1 MSGIQYEWKRYL
13 TRRSWYIQTTN
24 SGASYYVTQRSSRGT
39 TTPADDTGS
48 SDYYNTTPSSAKN
61 EFYFQDTS
69 ALGYG
74 GFAND
79 TNGYMHVGSYILEK
93 KAFTYQVNISFDG
106 VNWTPGANL
115 PVQQTMT
122 VKYASTAGTNAV
134 SNWVGV
140 PNLQGGNVFTNGIM
154 NPVIAPSDVQ
164 NITGSTN
171 FTIAPT
177 ANN

>member
-1 MSGIQYEWKRYL
+1 MHGL
-13 TRRSWYIQTTN
+13 TPFSH
-24 SGASYYVTQRSSRGT
+24 SSV
-39 TTPADDTGS
+39 
-48 SDYYNTTPSSAKN
+48 KH
-61 EFYFQDTS
+61 EFYEFDDS

-79 TNGYMHVGSYILEK
+79 TNGYMPVGSYILEK
-93 KAFTYQVNISFDG
+93 KAFTYEVNISFDG
-106 VNWTPGANL
+106 TTWTPGVSM
-115 PVQQTMT
+115 PVAQVIA
-122 VKYASTAGTNAV
+122 VKYQSTAGTNAA

-140 PNLQGGNVFTNGIM
+140 PNLQAGNTNYVGTI
-154 NPVIAPSDVQ
+154 NPIITSSDVQ